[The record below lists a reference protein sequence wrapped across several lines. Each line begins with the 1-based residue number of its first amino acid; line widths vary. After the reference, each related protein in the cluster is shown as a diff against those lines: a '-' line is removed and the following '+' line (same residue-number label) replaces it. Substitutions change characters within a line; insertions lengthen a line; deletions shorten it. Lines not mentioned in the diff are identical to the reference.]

1 MKKIIVTENQAKL
14 IVDYIIGHE
23 ETIDEQKVL
32 ATTTETKPSKVYNI
46 SNSFASGQ
54 YKLTNTKEIVAAMG
68 AINKEIAGYPDNQKF
83 IINVES
89 SESAVPPPAGMSVGD
104 LSRLR
109 GEAVETFLRNGKY
122 IDDKVQINKID
133 KGVQGPAWSTT
144 KGKDAEEYKKNQYV
158 TLSLQVIGS
167 KTVQTICNFTENKVG
182 GVARK
187 EDDFVGYSKTIDIS
201 KLPDGTKFKIVF
213 SPRQMADML
222 VVNAGSFN
230 QSTGLA
236 SSSPGSPMINS
247 AVATALYYGYNGSI
261 PKHFPQNIV
270 QLDKYDAAEIYK
282 NNTVLEGFKV
292 MWGHVMD
299 PQFFNWSKDIFL
311 NSVKLYTFS
320 DQVIKQTTT
329 DDPDFKELNPNND
342 GSVGITVTKDST
354 MSSVT
359 MRVYSPVGGTVW
371 GLGAKCL

>member
-1 MKKIIVTENQAKL
+1 MRRIVITENQAKM
-14 IVDYIIGHE
+14 IVDHIFGQEIN
-23 ETIDEQKVL
+23 INEQKVL

-46 SNSFASGQ
+46 TNSFASGQ
-54 YKLTNTKEIVAAMG
+54 YKLTNTKEIVTAMQS
-68 AINKEIAGYPDNQKF
+68 INKEIAEYPDNQQF
-83 IINVES
+83 IVNVVS
-89 SESAVPPPAGMSVGD
+89 SESAVPPPSGMKVGD
-104 LSRLR
+104 LSKLR
-109 GEAVETFLRNGKY
+109 GDAVENFLRNGKY
-122 IDDKVQINKID
+122 INDNVQIKKID
-133 KGVQGPAWSTT
+133 KGVQGPAWDVN
-144 KGKDAEEYKKNQYV
+144 KGRNAEEYKKNQYV
-158 TLSLQVIGS
+158 TLSLQIIGS
-167 KTVQTICNFTENKVG
+167 KTIQTICNFTENKLG

-201 KLPDGTKFKIVF
+201 SLPTGTKFKIVF

-230 QSTGLA
+230 ESTGLA
-236 SSSPGSPMINS
+236 SSNPSSPMINAS
-247 AVATALYYGYNGSI
+247 VATALYYGYNGNI

-270 QLDKYDAAEIYK
+270 QLDREAAEEVYK
-282 NNTVLEGFKV
+282 NMDVSGFKI

-299 PQFFNWSKDIFL
+299 QQYFGWSKNIFL

-320 DQVIKQTTT
+320 NQVIKQTTT

-342 GSVGITVTKDST
+342 GSVGITVTKDAT

-359 MRVYSPVGGTVW
+359 MRVYSPVGGTIW